1 MRALTTL
8 LELGIRGCCVCM
20 ASTPTFIPPAPAH
33 LEEPKAQALVD
44 EEIEAEELKRAR
56 GTGGRK
62 VLFGRAE
69 HLD

>member
-1 MRALTTL
+1 
-8 LELGIRGCCVCM
+8 M